1 MDHPIKIGIDFGI
14 TNTDVVISDNSSIT
28 YKTFPSKGATIF
40 FLEEILNSCVPEIKR
55 LIKIG
60 VTGGKHMELPK
71 TFKNIVIDHKN
82 EIDSIVNGA
91 CKLFNPSEKNFMV
104 MSLGSGSACA
114 ISKNGKVFHAGGTGL
129 GGGTIRGLSKL
140 LINEESPES
149 INSLSINGDKEKVD
163 LLLKDVIS
171 GPIGNLPESASAVN
185 FGKSDYSECTKEDL
199 AAGIINMVGQTILK
213 TAITHSIFHEIKKI
227 YVIGRTQKFDLI
239 REILK
244 DGFKLSNLEVCFGE
258 NSEYAICLGTI

>member
-1 MDHPIKIGIDFGI
+1 MTQPIKIGIDFGI
-14 TNTDVVISDNSSIT
+14 TNTDVVISDNSVLT
-28 YKTFPSKGATIF
+28 FKTFPSKGASIV
-40 FLEEILNSCVPEIKR
+40 FLEEILNSSVKEIDR
-55 LIKIG
+55 LDKIG

-71 TFKNIVIDHKN
+71 TFNNIVIENKN

-91 CKLFNPSEKNFMV
+91 TKLFNPSEKNFMV

-114 ISKNGKVFHAGGTGL
+114 ISKDGEIFHAGGTGL
-129 GGGTIRGLSKL
+129 GGGTIKGLSKL
-140 LINEESPES
+140 IIDEESPEL
-149 INSLSINGDKEKVD
+149 INSLSINGNKEKVD

-213 TAITHSIFHEIKKI
+213 TAITHALFHRIKKI

-239 REILK
+239 REILI
-244 DGFKLSNLEVCFGE
+244 DGFKLANLEVCFSE
-258 NSEYAICLGTI
+258 KSEYAICLGTI